1 MENLL
6 IWVDEDDTVIGY
18 GEKLDTH
25 VKGQLHRAFSIF
37 IHDPETDRILLQRRA
52 MGKYHSGGKWSNACC
67 SHPRRHEL
75 MKYALIDRLEEEQ
88 GLYVGYPDI
97 GLPKDS
103 SQIHFCGMFKYFAQ
117 FDGLAE
123 HEYDRV
129 YVYEIPKEL
138 IEKIKPNPE
147 EIMDLKWLTL
157 SEIEEWYDREPEAFS
172 AWFMQALQF
181 AKRQL
186 VKY

>member
-75 MKYALIDRLEEEQ
+75 MKYALIDRLEEEL

-172 AWFMQALQF
+172 AWFMEALQF